1 MSRIGKKPINIEK
14 GVTVSIENR
23 VVHFSGSRGQ
33 LDITL
38 GQGVSVKQG
47 NNILK
52 VLVSG
57 QHDSPM
63 QGLFRTLL
71 QNAVIGVTSGWTKKL
86 ELVGVG
92 FRAESSSSEL
102 TLNVGLSHSVKIK
115 APIGIT
121 FTVSENKITVSGADK
136 YLVGETAARVKAVKP
151 PEHYKGKGIRYEG
164 EIIRKKAGKAA
175 KVVGG
180 AATK

>member
-1 MSRIGKKPINIEK
+1 MSRIGKKPISIEK
-14 GVTVSIENR
+14 GVTVSIENGI
-23 VVHFSGSRGQ
+23 VHFSGSRGQ

-38 GQGVSVKQG
+38 GDGVRVKQTDSNLVVSVA
-47 NNILK
+47 NEESRPL
-52 VLVSG
+52 
-57 QHDSPM
+57 

-71 QNAVIGVTSGWTKKL
+71 NNAIIGVTGGWTKKL

-92 FRAESSSSEL
+92 FRAESTGSEL
-102 TLNVGLSHSVKIK
+102 TLNVGFSHSVKIK
-115 APIGIT
+115 APSGIT

-136 YLVGETAARVKAVKP
+136 YLVGETAAKVKAVKP